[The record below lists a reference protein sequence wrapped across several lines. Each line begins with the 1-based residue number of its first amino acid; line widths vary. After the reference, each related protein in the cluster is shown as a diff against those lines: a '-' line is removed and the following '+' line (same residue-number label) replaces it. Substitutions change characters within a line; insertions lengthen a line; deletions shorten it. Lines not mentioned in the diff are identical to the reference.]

1 MKKRSFHL
9 LALAGVLTSLSLV
22 LMAGVAANQTTRE
35 VNQND
40 PLAPYQTID
49 AAVEDA
55 LPGDVILVHPGTYEE
70 SVVISGITLKA
81 LRGPEVTVIQSPDGT
96 GDGVTL
102 TGNQNVALVGLRVQ
116 GFVRGV
122 VVSTDGGSTKVANC
136 VVTGNSSHGIY
147 LDEAMPVSAKIV
159 NNISADNGG
168 SGVCATGR
176 INSLTSVF
184 NNIMFRNSNYGFE
197 SPKQNNVVFGDYN
210 CAFGNSQNDFEGEN
224 HWYSDSAGE
233 HAIQTDPLI
242 DARIHYRFT
251 SQSSPAV
258 NTGHPSSFYDDPDG
272 SQNDMGAYGGPE
284 AANWWR
290 DPFAGPT
297 VEDVT
302 IDPPQ
307 ISPGGLVTIR
317 ATARTE

>member
-9 LALAGVLTSLSLV
+9 LALVGVLAPLSLV
-22 LMAGVAANQTTRE
+22 LMAAVSADQTTRE

-40 PLAPYQTID
+40 PFAPYQTIN

-70 SVVISGITLKA
+70 NVVISGITLTA
-81 LRGPEVTVIQSPDGT
+81 LRGPEVTVMQSPDGT
-96 GDGVTL
+96 GDGVIL
-102 TGNQNVALVGLRVQ
+102 TGDQNVALVGFRIQ

-122 VVSTDGGSTKVANC
+122 VVNTNGGSTKVANC
-136 VVTGNSSHGIY
+136 VVAGNSSHAIY
-147 LDEAMPVSAKIV
+147 LGESMPISAKLV
-159 NNISADNGG
+159 NNTCADNGG
-168 SGVCATGR
+168 SGIYVERRSVTF
-176 INSLTSVF
+176 TSIF
-184 NNIMFRNSNYGFE
+184 
-197 SPKQNNVVFGDYN
+197 NNVVFRNGEYAFMGFGGWTTFGDYN
-210 CAFGNSQNDFEGEN
+210 CIFGNTKGGFEAWDDG
-224 HWYSDSAGE
+224 GE
-233 HAIQTDPLI
+233 HVIQTDPLI
-242 DARIHYRFT
+242 DARTHYRFT

-258 NTGHPSSFYDDPDG
+258 NAGHPSSFYDDPDG

-307 ISPGGLVTIR
+307 VGPGGLVTIR

>member
-1 MKKRSFHL
+1 MKKRYFCGLVLIAVLAIVS
-9 LALAGVLTSLSLV
+9 LALTAGVSLD
-22 LMAGVAANQTTRE
+22 QTTRE

-40 PLAPYQTID
+40 PLAPYQTIN
-49 AAVEDA
+49 AAVEDS
-55 LPGDVILVHPGTYEE
+55 LPGDVILVHPGVYEE
-70 SVVISGITLKA
+70 SIVISGITLKA

-102 TGNQNVALVGLRVQ
+102 TGNQNVALVGFRIQ
-116 GFVRGV
+116 GFMRGV
-122 VVSTDGGSTKVANC
+122 VVSTNGGSTKVASC
-136 VVTGNSSHGIY
+136 VAAGNSSDGLY
-147 LDEAMPVSAKIV
+147 LDQSVPLSTKIT
-159 NNISADNGG
+159 NNIIADNGG
-168 SGVCATGR
+168 NGMFAVPAGTRSF
-176 INSLTSVF
+176 TSIF
-184 NNIMFRNSNYGFE
+184 NNVVARNGGCGVSTRPGG
-197 SPKQNNVVFGDYN
+197 PDGVFGDYN
-210 CAFGNSQNDFEGEN
+210 CIFGNAGGNFDWG
-224 HWYSDSAGE
+224 DSAGQ
-233 HAIQTDPLI
+233 HTINTDPLI
-242 DARIHYRFT
+242 DARTYYRFT

-258 NTGHPSSFYDDPDG
+258 NAGHPSSFYDDPDG